1 LIAGPA
7 RWPTALLRCCAVA
20 LAALLLGNA
29 QARGIVVNGVVL
41 DERSVAA
48 LEAGYRTRLAAGRYW
63 YDRRSGLWGHELGP
77 AQGQIAPG
85 LALGGPL
92 QARASVGARAGI
104 TGVFVN
110 GRELHPQELVY
121 LQQLYGSVRPAR
133 YWLDAGGVG
142 GFEGGP
148 AIFDLRARA
157 IAQQGAAYTR
167 RGPGGL
173 TGSDGQCSYYNDPS
187 SGASVMTGQCR

>member
-1 LIAGPA
+1 MAH
-7 RWPTALLRCCAVA
+7 RFYCFAVA
-20 LAALLLGNA
+20 LAALLLGSA
-29 QARGIVVNGVVL
+29 QARGIAVNGVVL

-48 LEAGYRTRLAAGRYW
+48 LEAAYRTKLVAGRYW

-77 AQGQIAPG
+77 ARGQIAPG

-92 QARASVGARAGI
+92 QARASVGPQAGI

-121 LQQLYGSVRPAR
+121 LRQLYGTVRPAR
-133 YWLDAGGVG
+133 YWLDARGVG
-142 GFEGGP
+142 GVEGGP
-148 AIFDLRARA
+148 ALFDLRERA
-157 IAQQGAAYTR
+157 LAQRGTAYTR
-167 RGPGGL
+167 RGPGGS
-173 TGSDGQCSYYNDPS
+173 TGSDGQCSYYNDPA